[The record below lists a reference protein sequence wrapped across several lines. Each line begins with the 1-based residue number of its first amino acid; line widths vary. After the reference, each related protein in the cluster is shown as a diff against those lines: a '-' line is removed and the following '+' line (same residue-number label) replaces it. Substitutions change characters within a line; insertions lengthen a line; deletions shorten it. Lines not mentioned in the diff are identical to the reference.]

1 MVPESAFLPE
11 AALPDSAEPPLEPEQ
26 PARPKPATA
35 SADMPAMPMKLR
47 RLMYEPCIVR
57 VLPSDVFSCKTSL
70 QVRMV
75 RAPSAR
81 ARLQARSM
89 TEA

>member
-1 MVPESAFLPE
+1 MRRQEEKLHAAKAAEPRRNKRAQPAKTRKKPRISEATAVMVPESAFLPE

-47 RLMYEPCIVR
+47 RLM
-57 VLPSDVFSCKTSL
+57 
-70 QVRMV
+70 
-75 RAPSAR
+75 
-81 ARLQARSM
+81 
-89 TEA
+89 